1 LDHLALDGI
10 AGFLLPLPDAL
21 FKFFTAQVAAVEAFF
36 GELAFHYHLS
46 GNSGVVGAGSQRVLS
61 PSMRCQRR

>member
-1 LDHLALDGI
+1 MVSPD
-10 AGFLLPLPDAL
+10 FSFPLPDAL

-46 GNSGVVGAGSQRVLS
+46 GNSGVVGAGQPEGVIA
-61 PSMRCQRR
+61 